1 MHIQNIEQ
9 TTSKLE
15 LPFHY
20 TSSCNRYTSGS
31 GWVSPG
37 GYGNEWDKIEM
48 GRYRNEE
55 RREGR
60 GGRRREEEE
69 GGGGGRKRRE
79 EEEESKVEVGQKDIL
94 SLITHKHRHTSYSR
108 STHTVNFGS

>member
-1 MHIQNIEQ
+1 M
-9 TTSKLE
+9 
-15 LPFHY
+15 
-20 TSSCNRYTSGS
+20 
-31 GWVSPG
+31 SPG
-37 GYGNEWDKIEM
+37 GYGNKIEM

-60 GGRRREEEE
+60 AIGRRREEEE
-69 GGGGGRKRRE
+69 GGGGGEQSRSGAEGK
-79 EEEESKVEVGQKDIL
+79 KYIL